1 MLCGIGLPQALVQ
14 SMAEEYWENHISIL
28 LFLIRWHQTLD
39 GLTLPG
45 SDDRAISMRQALAL
59 WCGVENNAGYPKI
72 AVILHGNMMFKTIKF
87 FGVSHNFKAKPIF
100 PTADSFVTEEIY
112 DVINLVDH
120 MIRLAV
126 ALAGLGMVHPSELF
140 SVRFDSFWL
149 LVAKKR
155 GHSGVLN
162 FGTLEAPWSFAFA
175 NLRAGLQYAD
185 LLGALHVCPGGD
197 WSNLAIFHTCRQ
209 KRPLKW
215 QLRMRMHEQGAAVRR
230 FRRWVGGLSVGS
242 FLECKKNW

>member
-1 MLCGIGLPQALVQ
+1 
-14 SMAEEYWENHISIL
+14 
-28 LFLIRWHQTLD
+28 
-39 GLTLPG
+39 
-45 SDDRAISMRQALAL
+45 
-59 WCGVENNAGYPKI
+59 
-72 AVILHGNMMFKTIKF
+72 MFKTIIF
-87 FGVSHNFKAKPIF
+87 FGVSHNFKAKTIS

-140 SVRFDSFWL
+140 SVRFDSFSL

-155 GHSGVLN
+155 RHSGVLN
-162 FGTLEAPWSFAFA
+162 FGTGLEFPFA
-175 NLRAGLQYAD
+175 NLPAGLQYAD

-209 KRPLKW
+209 KWPLKW
-215 QLRMRMHEQGAAVRR
+215 QLCVCMSRAPLSGDFDA
-230 FRRWVGGLSVGS
+230 GLVGS
-242 FLECKKNW
+242 VLGAFLSAAKKTGKDQTLVRQLTGGSWWIFGAVEQFETGKHTNFRHWRSELEILGR